1 MSAATLSLNW
11 NDIPVLLALARCG
24 SMRAAGRQLG
34 VDTSTVSRRL
44 AAVERR
50 LQTRLFLRQPQGYVA
65 TDAGRAFVAAAERL
79 EGDMQ
84 SLVAATR
91 SETDSVRGVVRV
103 TSVDVVLNDWLVPR
117 LPTLLGQHPGLQV
130 EALPDNQ
137 VLSFRRSE
145 ADLALR
151 VARPREDAALVMRK
165 VASVGMAVYGAP
177 LFKGVPQASWADL
190 PWLLFQ
196 DDLSQSLEMQWLAR
210 TVPGAR
216 WRFRCSSMST
226 LISACAAGLGLAL
239 LPSLAV
245 RPGSGLVR
253 LGAANE
259 FQRELWLLSHRE
271 TRRIQRFR
279 VVADWIAASAQAD
292 LQRFAGES

>member
-1 MSAATLSLNW
+1 MSAATLPLNW

-165 VASVGMAVYGAP
+165 VASVGMAVYSAP